1 LLVAAGIAQPVCAAK
16 FKFATIAP
24 EGSQWMQDMR
34 GAATEIKAR
43 TDGRVSVKLYGG
55 GVMGNDKKVLRKIRI
70 GQLQGGAF
78 TSTGLA
84 ERYPD
89 IVLYG
94 LPLLFGSQDEVD
106 FVRERMDALLEQGL
120 EDSGFVSFGFA
131 GGGFAK
137 LMGDRPAR
145 GLEDLRGR
153 KVWVP
158 EGDPISYAAMEALR
172 LSPVV
177 LPITDVLM
185 GLQTGLL
192 EYVATPPVGAVVL
205 QWYTKVKYVT
215 SLPIAY
221 TLGVM
226 VVEKR
231 AFQRLSNEDQV
242 VFRDVMRGIYEGFDT
257 QNRRDNREAEE
268 ALRANGLQVVDPD
281 PAQVPEWRRVAA
293 ETNQRLGS
301 EGAFSTELLR
311 QLLDH
316 LEEYRSQ
323 LEQKRPRAAFR
334 SGQPYRQGQRPAG
347 TRGPPGTG
355 GRKYPDRHYPV
366 GHDSSRHRADI
377 HAQSRRRQPV
387 MGRRSTQTDGAM
399 GCDGWGGCGESRRP
413 AHQH

>member
-1 LLVAAGIAQPVCAAK
+1 MAWLAAAVIAPPVSAAE
-16 FKFATIAP
+16 FKIATIAP
-24 EGSQWMQDMR
+24 EGSQWMEDMR

-43 TDGRVSVKLYGG
+43 TDGRVTVKLYGG

-106 FVRERMDALLEQGL
+106 FVRERMDALLERGL

-137 LMGDRPAR
+137 LMGDRPVR

-177 LPITDVLM
+177 LPITDVLT

-226 VVEKR
+226 AVEKR
-231 AFQRLSNEDQV
+231 AFQRLSSEDQV
-242 VFRDVMRGIYEGFDT
+242 VFRDVMRGIYERFDT
-257 QNRRDNREAEE
+257 QNRLDNREAEE
-268 ALRANGLQVVDPD
+268 ALRANGLQLVDPD
-281 PAQVPEWRRVAA
+281 PAQVPEWRRIAA

-323 LEQKRPRAAFR
+323 LEQKAA
-334 SGQPYRQGQRPAG
+334 
-347 TRGPPGTG
+347 
-355 GRKYPDRHYPV
+355 
-366 GHDSSRHRADI
+366 SRV
-377 HAQSRRRQPV
+377 P
-387 MGRRSTQTDGAM
+387 
-399 GCDGWGGCGESRRP
+399 
-413 AHQH
+413 